1 MLHPL
6 AIHIMQIRT
15 FFIGVD
21 SSLED
26 QENFNKFLRSH
37 RIIEVRQ
44 QYDETRGLWTFAV
57 NYLDSQTDASSSNF
71 VSRPDK
77 VDYRATLTP
86 EVFEVFSRLREVR
99 KQMAKDESVPAYA
112 IFTDKE
118 LSLIASLPDLNSDTM
133 MKIEGINKGRMD
145 RYGLSMLKILSTM
158 NS

>member
-1 MLHPL
+1 
-6 AIHIMQIRT
+6 MQIRT

-21 SSLED
+21 STAED

-57 NYLDSQTDASSSNF
+57 NYIDSQVDTTPSNYASRN
-71 VSRPDK
+71 DK
-77 VDYRATLTP
+77 VDYRNILAP

-118 LSLIASLPDLNSDTM
+118 LSLIASLPVLNSDAM
-133 MKIEGINKGRMD
+133 MKIDGINKGRMD
-145 RYGLSMLKILSTM
+145 RYGMSMLKILSTM
-158 NS
+158 NN